1 MLKTLLRD
9 RLLLVLLGLAILV
22 KLFSLRADWVERY
35 YTYGFYPYFSSTLR
49 FLLGWIPFSVGDLLY
64 IAGFLYLTW
73 KTWKYLR
80 ILVKRQV
87 KEYLSWVLLR
97 KFVRLVLWIY
107 LVFNIFWGLNYNR
120 QGIAQQLSLDVKRY
134 DKKELFQLTWIL
146 QQRLNQYAALVD
158 TVKRSGW
165 QENTKL
171 FRQGKKDFD
180 LAARSYPF
188 LDYHKP
194 AIKPSLFSA
203 VGHYFGF
210 SGYFNPFSGEAQLNM
225 AEPVYVKPFVLNH
238 EIAHQL
244 GYGKEN
250 EASFVSFLAAKHS
263 DQVDFRY
270 SLYYELYYNAFSEV
284 VMTRDTM
291 AIRQFRDLLHPRAKR
306 DRADEIRFRSKR
318 KNRMQPYVSDF
329 YDSYLKMNNQPGGLT
344 TYNEVTSWLIAFM
357 KKYGVE
363 AL

>member
-1 MLKTLLRD
+1 MLKSLLRD
-9 RLLLVLLGLAILV
+9 RLLLILLGLSIAV
-22 KLFSLRADWVERY
+22 KLFSLNAGWVERY
-35 YTYGFYPYFSSTLR
+35 YTHGFYPYFSSTLR

-64 IAGFLYLTW
+64 LGGFIFLVW

-80 ILVKRQV
+80 LLVKRQV
-87 KEYLSWVLLR
+87 KEYLSWVLFR

-134 DKKELFQLTWIL
+134 DKKELLQLTWLL
-146 QQRLNQYAALVD
+146 QNRLNDYAAQVD
-158 TVKRSGW
+158 TVKRMDWQKSG
-165 QENTKL
+165 KL
-171 FRQGKKDFD
+171 FQQGKRDFD
-180 LAARSYPF
+180 LASRRYHF
-188 LDYHKP
+188 LEYQKP
-194 AIKPSLFSA
+194 AIKPSLFSV

-244 GYGKEN
+244 GYAKEN
-250 EASFVSFLAAKHS
+250 EASFVSFLAGKHS
-263 DQVDFRY
+263 DQADFRY
-270 SLYYELYYNAFSEV
+270 SLYYELYYNAFAEV
-284 VMTRDTM
+284 VMTKDSLT
-291 AIRQFRDLLHPRAKR
+291 IQSFRNKLHPRAR
-306 DRADEIRFRSKR
+306 LDRAEEIRFRSKR
-318 KNRMQPYVSDF
+318 KNRVQPYVSDF

-357 KKYGVE
+357 KKYGTTT
-363 AL
+363 L